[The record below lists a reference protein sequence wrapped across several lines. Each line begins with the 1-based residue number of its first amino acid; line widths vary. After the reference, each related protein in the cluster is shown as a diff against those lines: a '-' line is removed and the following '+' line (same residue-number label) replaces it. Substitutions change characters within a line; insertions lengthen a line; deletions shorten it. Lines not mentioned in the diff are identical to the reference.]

1 MQSSRIELT
10 VLGIILHS
18 ELLVESGSGN
28 RVEINSLARSL
39 LFFFLFSIKE
49 EFFFLRSY
57 LFLCEG
63 FGIEDAIRGSRKE
76 WELERNV
83 VLVLEIISRNNISMS
98 NIFEIFNHR
107 MNLDEEEIVWE
118 EM

>member
-1 MQSSRIELT
+1 M
-10 VLGIILHS
+10 
-18 ELLVESGSGN
+18 
-28 RVEINSLARSL
+28 
-39 LFFFLFSIKE
+39 
-49 EFFFLRSY
+49 
-57 LFLCEG
+57 
-63 FGIEDAIRGSRKE
+63 
-76 WELERNV
+76 

>member
-39 LFFFLFSIKE
+39 LFFFFCFRLKRN
-49 EFFFLRSY
+49 FFFFDLIYFFVS
-57 LFLCEG
+57 
-63 FGIEDAIRGSRKE
+63 DSGSRMRFVE
-76 WELERNV
+76 VERNENWKEMWSWFWR
-83 VLVLEIISRNNISMS
+83 LFQRII
-98 NIFEIFNHR
+98 FQ
-107 MNLDEEEIVWE
+107 
-118 EM
+118 

>member
-1 MQSSRIELT
+1 MLKLIRW
-10 VLGIILHS
+10 HD
-18 ELLVESGSGN
+18 
-28 RVEINSLARSL
+28 RCY
-39 LFFFLFSIKE
+39 FFFCFRLKRN
-49 EFFFLRSY
+49 FFFFDLIYFFVR
-57 LFLCEG
+57 

-83 VLVLEIISRNNISMS
+83 VLVEIISTNNISMS